1 MTAVP
6 IKGPVEAVVTLLGG
20 PSVLAQPVHTEL
32 DLMRAAAAGVP
43 IKAVRNLQRHLRFSN
58 REMSAV
64 LSISESTLA
73 RREKSQQPL
82 TRDESEKTIQLSA
95 LVAHGLEVFG
105 HEPNFYDWLHTKNPA
120 LGSITPLSLL
130 DSALGREQVR
140 SILYRIQH
148 GIYS

>member
-6 IKGPVEAVVTLLGG
+6 YQGPVAAVIALLGG
-20 PSVLAQPVHTEL
+20 PAVLAQPVRTEL
-32 DLMRAAAAGVP
+32 DLVRAAAAGVSVA
-43 IKAVRNLQRHLRFSN
+43 AVRNLQRHLRFSN

-64 LSISESTLA
+64 LSISESTLT

-82 TRDESEKTIQLSA
+82 TRDESEKAIQLSA
-95 LVAHGLEVFG
+95 LVAHGLEVFEN
-105 HEPNFYDWLHTKNPA
+105 EPGFYDWLHTENPA
-120 LGSITPLSLL
+120 LGKITPLSLL